1 MSDIRVAYYNKTD
14 ERVVNDI
21 YNYYAT
27 LENWCS
33 DPAIIEEKIFN
44 ADLHS
49 GMNYSVSANIGVP
62 HMAHFFSSLHVRKTS
77 AWSKYNYIVKEINNF
92 DEPIHADVLILHIDI
107 LIFLTD
113 DEVNKIL
120 SSNVKILIDGAFE
133 AFVFP
138 YYYPILKIF
147 VDKYQPQQ
155 ELFFVVGTT
164 KINNNNELEN
174 AFKKYTGVN
183 LIHYDYFR
191 VNEAIVGSS
200 GLTEHHM
207 DNPLVTNFITE
218 DIIKENFYS
227 KKTKD
232 FLCLNNRPRFHRMA
246 LIEKIKELDLL
257 NKNYVSR
264 RWQWPAKK
272 HIVQPLIRELYFS
285 EEHSDR
291 MLDELKIYNET
302 PESLLEK
309 LKAYPHQILIE
320 DLQEN
325 VKVNPDKDNAPDI
338 LDDRSFSNTLY
349 KNSYY
354 SIAVE
359 TYYESSFI
367 DGYPKVLFDFDYTPA
382 RTFLTEKVFKPIQ
395 FGHMFIPYGMKGTMK
410 ALENLGYQNFHEEF
424 DCDYT
429 YDTHNDDTVRYNTFI
444 SIIQN
449 FDKTRITEKTLDKIL
464 NNYRL
469 FYSKKDIYK
478 SLDNFYTE
486 FLGM

>member
-1 MSDIRVAYYNKTD
+1 
-14 ERVVNDI
+14 
-21 YNYYAT
+21 
-27 LENWCS
+27 
-33 DPAIIEEKIFN
+33 
-44 ADLHS
+44 
-49 GMNYSVSANIGVP
+49 
-62 HMAHFFSSLHVRKTS
+62 
-77 AWSKYNYIVKEINNF
+77 
-92 DEPIHADVLILHIDI
+92 
-107 LIFLTD
+107 
-113 DEVNKIL
+113 
-120 SSNVKILIDGAFE
+120 
-133 AFVFP
+133 
-138 YYYPILKIF
+138 
-147 VDKYQPQQ
+147 
-155 ELFFVVGTT
+155 
-164 KINNNNELEN
+164 
-174 AFKKYTGVN
+174 
-183 LIHYDYFR
+183 
-191 VNEAIVGSS
+191 
-200 GLTEHHM
+200 
-207 DNPLVTNFITE
+207 
-218 DIIKENFYS
+218 
-227 KKTKD
+227 
-232 FLCLNNRPRFHRMA
+232 MA
-246 LIEKIKELDLL
+246 LIEKIKELGLL

-429 YDTHNDDTVRYNTFI
+429 YDTHDDDTIRYNTFI